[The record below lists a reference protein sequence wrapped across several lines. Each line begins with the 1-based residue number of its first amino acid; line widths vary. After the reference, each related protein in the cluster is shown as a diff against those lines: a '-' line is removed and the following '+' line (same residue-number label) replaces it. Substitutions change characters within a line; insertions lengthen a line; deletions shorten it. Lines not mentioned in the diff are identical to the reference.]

1 MKRAA
6 LRVGRCAGESTAS
19 SLRMQPTVWIPAPPI
34 QTRVFMDARTSLSQ
48 IFRQPSSRLREIAG
62 VQQSW
67 QRLVWPVPPTA
78 CSSEVMRVAM
88 APTSASKRSTVQEL
102 HRMIWHDVAARRRGV
117 TRLDWRPQRTSAAAE
132 EEGICAEIKVAGADG
147 KKYMKCKS
155 GVRLTDRRQILE
167 PGVCRRSYVRLG
179 SVGWR
184 SGASSVVGSIRRL
197 KRSAQDRRRKYVMIW
212 PPHVDSMLACL
223 CFCFPP
229 AAAFASSGCASSG
242 CAPVGEPAVACTV
255 ALWFQLVAEP
265 T

>member
-6 LRVGRCAGESTAS
+6 LRVGRCAGDSTAS
-19 SLRMQPTVWIPAPPI
+19 SLRMV
-34 QTRVFMDARTSLSQ
+34 
-48 IFRQPSSRLREIAG
+48 
-62 VQQSW
+62 
-67 QRLVWPVPPTA
+67 
-78 CSSEVMRVAM
+78 
-88 APTSASKRSTVQEL
+88 PTSASKRSTGQEL
-102 HRMIWHDVAARRRGV
+102 HRMI
-117 TRLDWRPQRTSAAAE
+117 WRPQRTSAAAE
-132 EEGICAEIKVAGADG
+132 EVAGADG

-197 KRSAQDRRRKYVMIW
+197 KRSAQDPRRKYVMIW